1 MTFHKTRESWL
12 MEAVDHIGELFAQ
25 TKEEGEPVQVPPVR
39 ISTGFP
45 AGNVRKSI
53 GQCWGTSAAEDGI
66 SHVFVSPVLK
76 DPVQILGVII
86 HELCHAIDDCKSGHK
101 GRFRKLAT
109 QMGLEGKMTATHPGD
124 ALVEL
129 LQPIVQTLGEYPHS
143 ALDLGM
149 APVKKQTTRMLK
161 ASCKAILG
169 DAATVGELS
178 IEAQEVLD
186 ERVGETCGY
195 NIRTTQKWLDL
206 AVPTC
211 PLHGDELEVEEKTT

>member
-1 MTFHKTRESWL
+1 MSHKTREAWL
-12 MEAVDHIGELFAQ
+12 VEAVQYVSELFAQ

-39 ISTGFP
+39 ISCGFP

-76 DPVQILGVII
+76 DPTQILGVII

-109 QMGLEGKMTATHPGD
+109 QMGLEGKMTATHCSE
-124 ALVEL
+124 ALEEL
-129 LQPIVQTLGEYPHS
+129 LQPIVNKLGEYPHA
-143 ALDLGM
+143 ALDLGQ

-161 ASCKAILG
+161 ASCKAIVG
-169 DAATVGELS
+169 DDRVLTSVER
-178 IEAQEVLD
+178 EARDILD

-195 NIRTTQKWLDL
+195 NVRTTQKWLDM

-211 PLHGDELEVEEKTT
+211 PLHGLDLEVEEKTT